1 MKPLSDQT
9 RSIVLKMQ
17 QGELTEYYL
26 YQKISKHVKK
36 EKDREILEHL
46 SEEEKIHAQM
56 WKGYTGVEVRPKRFK
71 IFWYGLISRV
81 FGYTFALKRMETGE
95 KIAQS
100 TYEILAKEIPEAKQ
114 VEEDEERHEKE
125 LLALLD
131 EERLRY
137 VGSMVLGLNDALVE
151 LTGTLAGMTFALQ
164 RTDLVALSGL
174 ITGISATLSMASS
187 EYLSA
192 RTEGRSD
199 AFKSCIYTG
208 IAYLI
213 TVALLVLPYLL
224 VPAHLYGVALL
235 VMLVVVVLIIL
246 VFNYYVSVAQD
257 YSFKKRF
264 GEMAAISLGVAA
276 LSFLVGLAVK
286 HFLGI
291 DV

>member
-26 YQKISKHVKK
+26 YQKIAKQVKK

>member
-1 MKPLSDQT
+1 M
-9 RSIVLKMQ
+9 
-17 QGELTEYYL
+17 TEYYL
-26 YQKISKHVKK
+26 YQKIAKQVKK